1 MKRLINPT
9 VEELNNLYELAKNQG
24 KILVEVMDATNSGIH
39 GWDYLG
45 QPDSNQVIYLLSK
58 AELACWKKMNYEVIL
73 NAAA

>member
-1 MKRLINPT
+1 MKRLVNPSID
-9 VEELNNLYELAKNQG
+9 ELNAMYELAKHQN
-24 KILVEVMDATNSGIH
+24 KILVEVMDTSNSGIH

-45 QPDSNQVIYLLSK
+45 QPDANQVIYLLSK

>member
-1 MKRLINPT
+1 MKRLINPS
-9 VEELNNLYELAKNQG
+9 VEELNDMYELAKNSG
-24 KILVEVMDATNSGIH
+24 KILVEVMDSTNSGIH

-58 AELACWKKMNYEVIL
+58 KELAAWKHMQYEVIL

>member
-1 MKRLINPT
+1 MKRLVNPS
-9 VEELNNLYELAKNQG
+9 VEELNNMYELAKHTG
-24 KILVEVMDATNSGIH
+24 KILVEVMDSSNSGIH

-45 QPDSNQVIYLLSK
+45 SPDANQVIYLLSK

>member
-9 VEELNNLYELAKNQG
+9 IDELNNLYELAKNSG
-24 KILVEVMDATNSGIH
+24 KILVEVMDSTNSGIH

-45 QPDSNQVIYLLSK
+45 QPDANQVIYLLSK
-58 AELACWKKMNYEVIL
+58 KELACWKNMNYEVIL

>member
-45 QPDSNQVIYLLSK
+45 QPDANQVIYLLSK
-58 AELACWKKMNYEVIL
+58 KELAAWKHMQYEVIL

>member
-9 VEELNNLYELAKNQG
+9 VEELDTMYELARNTK
-24 KILVEVMDATNSGIH
+24 KILVEVMDSTNSGIH

-45 QPDSNQVIYLLSK
+45 QADSNQVIYLLSK
-58 AELACWKKMNYEVIL
+58 KELAAWKHMHYEVIL

>member
-9 VEELNNLYELAKNQG
+9 VEELNNMYELAKNSG
-24 KILVEVMDATNSGIH
+24 KVLVEVMDSTNSGIH

-58 AELACWKKMNYEVIL
+58 KELAAWKHMQYEVIL